1 MLVAKDKQVNILAH
15 PTRTVGPGMT
25 STPIIERIDPGL
37 EDLME
42 RFFVGSNQDLVK
54 MRATLD
60 RGDFVALARLGH
72 TAKGTG
78 FGYGFKGMGEIGR
91 DLETA
96 AREQDRSA
104 CAEQV
109 QRMEHYLANV
119 EVRFGE

>member
-1 MLVAKDKQVNILAH
+1 MLVGKDKLVNILAH
-15 PTRTVGPGMT
+15 PTRTAEPGMI
-25 STPIIERIDPGL
+25 STPIIEWIDPGL

-42 RFFVGSNQDLVK
+42 RFFAGSNQDLVK
-54 MRATLD
+54 MRVTLE
-60 RGDFVALARLGH
+60 RGDFEALARLGH

-91 DLETA
+91 DLEKA

-109 QRMEHYLANV
+109 QRMKYYLDNV